1 MTIVL
6 AAPKEIVITARVSS
20 FVQLLLI
27 IGRLDAD
34 FENNRKLE
42 ISQLFLTCTGNGL
55 TWIHPVVDQDS
66 HLNDEDDKTS
76 NV

>member
-1 MTIVL
+1 MSIELHPINNASTDQ
-6 AAPKEIVITARVSS
+6 PET
-20 FVQLLLI
+20 LLLI
-27 IGRLDAD
+27 KSRLDAD

-55 TWIHPVVDQDS
+55 TWIHPVVDQDG
-66 HLNDEDDKTS
+66 HLNDKDAKTS